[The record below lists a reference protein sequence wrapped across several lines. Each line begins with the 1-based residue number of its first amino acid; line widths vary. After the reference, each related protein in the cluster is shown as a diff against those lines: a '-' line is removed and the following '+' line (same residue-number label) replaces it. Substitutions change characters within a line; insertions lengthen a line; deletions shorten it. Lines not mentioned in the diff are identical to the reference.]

1 MRDGRR
7 GPSDQQTGTPAER
20 PARRGPYRNGLRT
33 REQIIAQAI
42 TAFSQ
47 RGFHGSSA
55 RQIAAAVGISP
66 AALQRHFGSKDEL
79 LSAVLASWALQTAD
93 AQGSADVHGL
103 DRWTSQHRVM
113 EYHVA
118 HRGLLQ
124 LFIRLAAEAADADH
138 PARAFMVPRYA
149 GLLRTFATD
158 LERAAAGGRILPIT
172 PDEAMR
178 EARAL
183 FAFMDG
189 IEIQWLL
196 DPAVDI
202 VGEFD
207 RYLAQTLTRLGADRA
222 DTPTPDEPAAVKRTP
237 VEPPPVE
244 PAPVA
249 PVPDEP
255 APAAS

>member
-1 MRDGRR
+1 MSARDGRR
-7 GPSDQQTGTPAER
+7 SPSPEQTGTPDER

-33 REQIIAQAI
+33 REHIIAQAM

-79 LSAVLASWALQTAD
+79 LSAVLASWARQTAN
-93 AQGSADVHGL
+93 AQGAPDIHGL
-103 DRWTSQHRVM
+103 ERWTSQHRVM

-124 LFIRLAAEAADADH
+124 LFIRFAVEAADAEH
-138 PARAFMVPRYA
+138 PAREFMLRRYA
-149 GLLRTFATD
+149 DLLTAFAAD
-158 LERAAAGGRILPIT
+158 LERAAEDGRIFPIT

-196 DPAVDI
+196 DPTVDM

-207 RYLAQTLTRLGADRA
+207 RYLAQTLARLGAA
-222 DTPTPDEPAAVKRTP
+222 TPDERSTASPVPPAAQ
-237 VEPPPVE
+237 
-244 PAPVA
+244 
-249 PVPDEP
+249 
-255 APAAS
+255 